1 MRWPLTRANPRRAC
15 RTTARAPRSRG
26 AVSRRMGRLVDL
38 YLILPLYRTQVIG
51 KIRKLMAEK
60 SFSGF
65 AAHFSMASHCE
76 QLRRGAQW
84 EAALRCYASLES
96 PRASDSFHA
105 AICSRELGRT
115 AEAAAHYE
123 RAIELK
129 PRFAEAYMNAGWVL
143 WEDSRPAEAIAGARV
158 CMPVCVCTS
167 APLALVPP
175 CEQRS
180 LSTVPDDVPRT
191 TSGAA

>member
-1 MRWPLTRANPRRAC
+1 
-15 RTTARAPRSRG
+15 
-26 AVSRRMGRLVDL
+26 
-38 YLILPLYRTQVIG
+38 
-51 KIRKLMAEK
+51 MAEK

>member
-1 MRWPLTRANPRRAC
+1 
-15 RTTARAPRSRG
+15 
-26 AVSRRMGRLVDL
+26 MGRLVDL

-84 EAALRCYASLES
+84 EAALRCYAWLES
-96 PRASDSFHA
+96 PGASDSFHA